1 MARDKA
7 SNPTTT
13 ENTSTSNNKFFFGWW
28 VAIAAVFLN
37 IFQGGVLFYG
47 FTVVILPMT
56 EETGWSRTV
65 VTGVFPIIGI
75 LAGILAPFL
84 GNIFELSYLI
94 KRFYNTIYKICYYN
108 NKMDN

>member
-1 MARDKA
+1 MATDKT
-7 SNPTTT
+7 STPTTP
-13 ENTSTSNNKFFFGWW
+13 ENTSTSSNKFFFGWW

-65 VTGVFPIIGI
+65 VTGVSPSLVFLQVYSRLSWEIFLTGLG
-75 LAGILAPFL
+75 LA
-84 GNIFELSYLI
+84 
-94 KRFYNTIYKICYYN
+94 R
-108 NKMDN
+108 